1 VAKLLIFRGET
12 QLDERQLA
20 GQTVRIGRAPQNDL
34 VLEDPGK
41 GVSRNHAE
49 IRFEGGRY
57 TLVDLG
63 SQNGIWVSGNR
74 VSSVVLEPGLS
85 AAVGPYRLM
94 VEAPVVATPVAAT
107 APVSGIGTATDLT
120 QISERSAVPLDLDSL
135 GSPSKKQEAPARVE
149 KRPAPA
155 PVRPTPVAKEPG
167 RTDRTL
173 KQTTVSKE
181 PGLNAKLIGGLVAVV
196 LIAASAFI
204 AYRVM
209 RKPSPPPWDARA
221 AQALVT
227 GGKCQEALEKEIGPA
242 LQKDPN
248 NQQAMALRDR
258 CNQTLAQVT
267 SSVTSTVPPSPPTAD
282 ERLNQAEP
290 LLQANVA
297 ADCQTALDAINAVLA
312 EDPTNQRGKDLAAK
326 ANACINPPPPTHSP
340 VASAEKPAVQ
350 VPPSQGGLE
359 MIQGETDK
367 AYKTRMAA
375 ARKKYDDAV
384 ALLTGQKYAQAA
396 GLFTELSNEVPNGY
410 LDLQQR
416 RDDARAGMRAEGKAA
431 LESAQ
436 AADGRD
442 NYDGAIEL
450 YRRAHQLDPNI
461 PVDQQIQRA
470 TDRKLAAG
478 RKKCTDGLLD
488 FSLGN
493 NAAAIPALQEAVR
506 LLPQSDQCSVKA
518 RAALQQLLGK

>member
-74 VSSVVLEPGLS
+74 VPSVVLEPGLS
-85 AAVGPYRLM
+85 AALGPYRLM
-94 VEAPVVATPVAAT
+94 VEAPAVPTPAVAT

-120 QISERSAVPLDLDSL
+120 QISERSPAPLDLDSL
-135 GSPSKKQEAPARVE
+135 GSPSKKQEAPPVE

-155 PVRPTPVAKEPG
+155 PARPAAVAKEPG
-167 RTDRTL
+167 RTERTL

-181 PGLNAKLIGGLVAVV
+181 PGLNAKLIGVVVALV
-196 LIAASAFI
+196 LIAVSAFM

-209 RKPSPPPWDARA
+209 RKPSLPPWDASA
-221 AQALVT
+221 AQALVS

-248 NQQAMALRDR
+248 NQQAIALRDR
-258 CNQTLAQVT
+258 CNQTAQVT
-267 SSVTSTVPPSPPTAD
+267 SSVTSTVTPSPPTAD

-290 LLQANVA
+290 LLQANVV

-312 EDPTNQRGKDLAAK
+312 EDPNNQRGKDLAVK
-326 ANACINPPPPTHSP
+326 ANACINPPPVPHSP
-340 VASAEKPAVQ
+340 VAPTEKPAVQ

-367 AYKTRMAA
+367 LYKNRMAA

-384 ALLTGQKYAQAA
+384 ALLTAQKYAQA
-396 GLFTELSNEVPNGY
+396 GVLLTELANEVPNGY

-416 RDDARAGMRAEGKAA
+416 REEVRTAMRTEGKAE
-431 LESAQ
+431 LEAAQ
-436 AADGRD
+436 AADARD
-442 NYDGAIEL
+442 NFDSAIDH
-450 YRRAHQLDPNI
+450 YRRAHNSDPTI
-461 PVDQQIQRA
+461 IVEAAIQA
-470 TDRKLAAG
+470 ITARKTELGKKRCAAG
-478 RKKCTDGLLD
+478 NVAKIYGDTAVATAAFAEAAKLLQGTND
-488 FSLGN
+488 PCL
-493 NAAAIPALQEAVR
+493 ATAREYLQK
-506 LLPQSDQCSVKA
+506 VK
-518 RAALQQLLGK
+518 

>member
-74 VSSVVLEPGLS
+74 VPSVVLEPGLS
-85 AAVGPYRLM
+85 AALGPYRLM
-94 VEAPVVATPVAAT
+94 IEAPAVATPAVAT
-107 APVSGIGTATDLT
+107 APISGIGAATDLT
-120 QISERSAVPLDLDSL
+120 QISERSAAPLDLDSL
-135 GSPSKKQEAPARVE
+135 AAPSKKQEAAPPVE

-155 PVRPTPVAKEPG
+155 PPRPAAVAKEPG
-167 RTDRTL
+167 RTERTL

-181 PGLNAKLIGGLVAVV
+181 PGLNAKLIGGLVALV

-209 RKPSPPPWDARA
+209 RKPSPPPWDPRP
-221 AQALVT
+221 AQALIADA
-227 GGKCQEALEKEIGPA
+227 KCQEALDKEINPA

-248 NQQAMALRDR
+248 NQQAIALRDR
-258 CNQTLAQVT
+258 CNQAAQVT

-282 ERLNQAEP
+282 EKLNQAEP

-312 EDPTNQRGKDLAAK
+312 EDPNNQRAKDLAVK
-326 ANACINPPPPTHSP
+326 ANACINPPATPHSP
-340 VASAEKPAVQ
+340 VPAAEKPAVQ

-367 AYKTRMAA
+367 LYKARMNAA
-375 ARKKYDDAV
+375 KKKYDDAV
-384 ALLTGQKYAQAA
+384 ALLAAQKYAQAA

-410 LDLQQR
+410 LELQQR
-416 RDDARAGMRAEGKAA
+416 REDARNGMRAEGKAA

-442 NYDGAIEL
+442 DYDGAIEL
-450 YRRAHQLDPNI
+450 YRRAHQLDPTI
-461 PVDQQIQRA
+461 QVDPLIQRA
-470 TDRKLAAG
+470 SDRKLAAG

-493 NAAAIPALQEAVR
+493 NAAAIPALREAVR
-506 LLPQSDQCSVKA
+506 LLPQSDQCSAKA
-518 RAALQQLLGK
+518 RTALQQLLGK

>member
-74 VSSVVLEPGLS
+74 VPSVVLEPGLS

-94 VEAPVVATPVAAT
+94 VEAPAVATPAVAT

-120 QISERSAVPLDLDSL
+120 QISERSAAPLDLDSL
-135 GSPSKKQEAPARVE
+135 GSPSKKQEAAPPVE

-155 PVRPTPVAKEPG
+155 PARPAAVAKEPG
-167 RTDRTL
+167 RTERTL

-181 PGLNAKLIGGLVAVV
+181 PGLNAKLIGGLVALV

-209 RKPSPPPWDARA
+209 RKPSPPPWDASA

-248 NQQAMALRDR
+248 NQQAIALRDR
-258 CNQTLAQVT
+258 CNQTAQVT
-267 SSVTSTVPPSPPTAD
+267 SSVTTTVPPSPPTAD

-312 EDPTNQRGKDLAAK
+312 EDPNNQRAKDLAVK
-326 ANACINPPPPTHSP
+326 ANACINPPATPHSP
-340 VASAEKPAVQ
+340 VPSAEKPAVQ

-367 AYKTRMAA
+367 SYKTRMAA

-384 ALLTGQKYAQAA
+384 ALLTAQKFSQAA
-396 GLFTELSNEVPNGY
+396 ALLTELMNEVPNGY

-416 RDDARAGMRAEGKAA
+416 RDDARTGMRAEGKAA

-461 PVDQQIQRA
+461 QVDQLIQRA

-506 LLPQSDQCSVKA
+506 LLPQSDQCFAKA
-518 RAALQQLLGK
+518 RTALQQLLK

>member
-1 VAKLLIFRGET
+1 MAKLLIFRGET

-34 VLEDPGK
+34 VLEDAGK

-74 VSSVVLEPGLS
+74 VPSVVLEPGLS
-85 AAVGPYRLM
+85 AALGPYRLM
-94 VEAPVVATPVAAT
+94 IEAPAVATPAVAT
-107 APVSGIGTATDLT
+107 APISGIGAATDLT
-120 QISERSAVPLDLDSL
+120 QISERSAAPLDLDSL
-135 GSPSKKQEAPARVE
+135 GSPSKKPEAAPPAE

-155 PVRPTPVAKEPG
+155 AARPAAVAKEPG
-167 RTDRTL
+167 RTERTL

-181 PGLNAKLIGGLVAVV
+181 PGLNAKLIGGLVALV

-209 RKPSPPPWDARA
+209 RKPSPPPWDASA
-221 AQALVT
+221 ALALVS

-248 NQQAMALRDR
+248 NQQAVALRDR
-258 CNQTLAQVT
+258 CNQTAQVT
-267 SSVTSTVPPSPPTAD
+267 SSVTSTVPASPPTAD

-312 EDPTNQRGKDLAAK
+312 EDPNNQRGKDLAVK
-326 ANACINPPPPTHSP
+326 ANACINPPATPHAP
-340 VASAEKPAVQ
+340 VPSVEKPAVQ

-359 MIQGETDK
+359 IIQGETDK
-367 AYKTRMAA
+367 SYKTRMTA

-384 ALLTGQKYAQAA
+384 ALLTAQKYAQAA
-396 GLFTELSNEVPNGY
+396 GLLTELSNEVPNGY

-416 RDDARAGMRAEGKAA
+416 REDARTGMRAEGKAA
-431 LESAQ
+431 FESAQ

-442 NYDGAIEL
+442 NYDAAIEL
-450 YRRAHQLDPNI
+450 YKRAHQLDPNI
-461 PVDQQIQRA
+461 QVDQLTQRA

-493 NAAAIPALQEAVR
+493 NAAAIPALQDAVR
-506 LLPQSDQCSVKA
+506 LLPQSDQCSAKA
-518 RAALQQLLGK
+518 RTALQQLLGK